1 MDSFLGWPL
10 GVLLSAIASIIGVL
24 GKILLKLSFQR
35 HSRAMWA
42 MGMACIVLL
51 NPLFCISAF
60 NFAPQSLLAPMGGL
74 CIVWNTIF
82 SPWILDEPLWGR
94 DIVGAAVVFA
104 SCILVSITGSH
115 KTHKIPVDELASH
128 FTSLAFEVYFTVF
141 LVSSLVLRYF
151 ARAALTASTGST
163 SHKTV
168 SCRVSLA
175 ILAGSLSGQ
184 LYCMTALLR
193 LLQNGVKVLFTTPLA
208 YLVGAGAISFAL
220 MGLRLLN
227 LALRL
232 YDALFVI
239 YLYESTLLAAG
250 AISGICF
257 FSDMNDESLVN
268 WVLYSLGVGGI
279 FLGIGIISHSES
291 IKLRAKSCPSTKKEG
306 EASQT
311 LLA

>member
-35 HSRAMWA
+35 RSRAMWA
-42 MGMACIVLL
+42 TGMACIVLL

-82 SPWILDEPLWGR
+82 SPWILDEPLWTR
-94 DIVGAAVVFA
+94 DIVGAGVVFA

-115 KTHKIPVDELASH
+115 ETHKIPVDELASH
-128 FTSLAFEVYFTVF
+128 FTSIAFEVYFGLF
-141 LVSSLVLRYF
+141 LASSLALRYF
-151 ARAALTASTGST
+151 ARAAFHASTDST
-163 SHKTV
+163 RHKTV

-208 YLVGAGAISFAL
+208 YLVGAGALSFAL
-220 MGLRLLN
+220 TGLRFLN

-239 YLYESTLLAAG
+239 YLYESTLLATG

-257 FSDMNDESLVN
+257 FNDMSNESLVR
-268 WVLYSLGVGGI
+268 WVLYSVGVGGI
-279 FLGIGIISHSES
+279 FLGIGIISES
-291 IKLRAKSCPSTKKEG
+291 IKLRAKSCPIEKAG